1 MSDNKGATGA
11 IIVGAGTGNRM
22 GLGYNKVL
30 ADLCGRP
37 VIEWTVRNFIQS
49 GLIDNLVLVINPND
63 QKEMKDIFSSFKD
76 LIDLKIVYGGET
88 RQDSVYNGI
97 KALSD
102 DVEIV
107 LIHDAARPF
116 ITKDIIERSI
126 LHARKYGAGCA
137 GIQAKDTIKIVD
149 RNNTIVSTPERN
161 SLWHAQ
167 TPQAFKKD
175 IISDAYEKASKRGL
189 TATDDAGIAE
199 EAGYKVTMFE
209 GSYKNIKLTSKEDL
223 ELGKYFLDKDI

>member
-1 MSDNKGATGA
+1 MSDNKGAIGA

-116 ITKDIIERSI
+116 ITKDIIERSR

>member
-1 MSDNKGATGA
+1 MSDNKGAIGA

>member
-1 MSDNKGATGA
+1 MSDNKGDIGA

-30 ADLCGRP
+30 ADLCGGP

-223 ELGKYFLDKDI
+223 ELGKYFLDKEI

>member
-1 MSDNKGATGA
+1 MSDNKGDIGA

-30 ADLCGRP
+30 ADLCGGP

>member
-1 MSDNKGATGA
+1 MSDNKGAIGA

-76 LIDLKIVYGGET
+76 LIDLKIAYGGET

-102 DVEIV
+102 DV
-107 LIHDAARPF
+107 
-116 ITKDIIERSI
+116 K
-126 LHARKYGAGCA
+126 
-137 GIQAKDTIKIVD
+137 
-149 RNNTIVSTPERN
+149 
-161 SLWHAQ
+161 
-167 TPQAFKKD
+167 
-175 IISDAYEKASKRGL
+175 
-189 TATDDAGIAE
+189 
-199 EAGYKVTMFE
+199 
-209 GSYKNIKLTSKEDL
+209 
-223 ELGKYFLDKDI
+223 

>member
-1 MSDNKGATGA
+1 
-11 IIVGAGTGNRM
+11 M

-149 RNNTIVSTPERN
+149 RNNTIVSTPERTVFGTHRP
-161 SLWHAQ
+161 LR
-167 TPQAFKKD
+167 PLRR
-175 IISDAYEKASKRGL
+175 I
-189 TATDDAGIAE
+189 
-199 EAGYKVTMFE
+199 
-209 GSYKNIKLTSKEDL
+209 
-223 ELGKYFLDKDI
+223 

>member
-1 MSDNKGATGA
+1 MSDNKGAIGA

-30 ADLCGRP
+30 ADLCGGP

>member
-1 MSDNKGATGA
+1 MSDNKGDIGA